1 MKLEILNTRD
11 RRIRDEL
18 PRLAQR
24 MARDFRPGRCTATVV
39 LVDDRRI
46 RTLNRRFRKQDRVTD
61 VLAFPMGHTDPD
73 TKQRVLGEIYVAR
86 GRARRQ
92 GRTYG
97 TGYYGEVRRLVVHG
111 LLHLLGLGHCDM
123 EPLYERYLGRG
134 AGA

>member
-11 RRIRDEL
+11 RRVRDEL
-18 PRLAQR
+18 PRLVR
-24 MARDFRPGRCTATVV
+24 RLARDFRPGRCTVTVV

-46 RTLNRRFRKQDRVTD
+46 RTLNRRFRGRDRVTD

-73 TKQRVLGEIYVAR
+73 TGRRVLGEIYVAR

-92 GRTYG
+92 GRAYG

-111 LLHLLGLGHCDM
+111 LLHLLGLGHGDM
-123 EPLYERYLGRG
+123 EPLYERYLGSG